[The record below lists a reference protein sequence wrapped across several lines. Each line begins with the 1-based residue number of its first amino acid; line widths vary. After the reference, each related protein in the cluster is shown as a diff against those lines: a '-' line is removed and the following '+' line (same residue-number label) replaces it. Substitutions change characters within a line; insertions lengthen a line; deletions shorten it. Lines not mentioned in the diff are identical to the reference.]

1 MIDFKYIDSLPDALT
16 ELYAQVETDILNDMA
31 ERINAMDFFN
41 ASVQWQEQKLQ
52 QMGLTHNLIVRK
64 LSQLTGKTE
73 TELTKLINQAGAQ
86 VLASNAWLADAG
98 YNLAS
103 VSASEKW
110 KARIT
115 AGLKKTSLLFTNLTQ
130 TTAYAT
136 DSAFGQALDR
146 AYMQIESGA
155 FSRTEAV
162 RNAVKD
168 LSAKG
173 LRTISYFDMNTGEL
187 RHTDNVDVAVRRAV
201 LTGVNQTT
209 AELQLTV
216 NEELGLDLVE
226 VSAHAGARPSHAEW
240 QGRIYSLS
248 GKSTKY
254 PDFRSAT
261 GYGTGAGLCGWNCRH
276 TFYPWAE
283 GSSRVWSDQELAKL
297 EEATVEYNGG
307 KYTEYEASQLQRGL
321 ERAIRKYKRE
331 ASALKSAGQ
340 PNQAE
345 LAKASQYNA
354 KLNDFCKQTGYKKQY
369 DRTYVVSGQISKT
382 PPAPAIAPV
391 QKVASKATTPQ
402 KAVANVVDE
411 RKYKLVP
418 DSLKP
423 ENIREGLRDKMTA
436 YLKTIEGAYDNA
448 PEEFRKVW
456 EKYIPSGGLIGDSSS
471 DDAYFM
477 PYTGKVYYSWQNDNN
492 NPRGN
497 GVTYFHEHG
506 HALDWKAGQASLRD
520 EFKKALRTDYKNAR
534 EATKARDRA
543 SQDFNISL
551 TLRMKPDYYNG
562 VSDIMGGLS
571 RNKANGKWTHET
583 SYWTSD
589 SNNAYAEAWA
599 HMTEAVFFEGQRNA
613 IKEYFPTAWEVFND
627 IIKTL

>member
-52 QMGLTHNLIVRK
+52 QMGLSHNLIVRK

-73 TELTKLINQAGAQ
+73 AELTKLINNAGAQ

-261 GYGTGAGLCGWNCRH
+261 GYGTGGGLCGWNCRH

-283 GSSRVWSDQELAKL
+283 GSSRVWSDQALAKL

-307 KYTEYEASQLQRGL
+307 KYTEYEASQYQRSL

-331 ASALKSAGQ
+331 ASALASAGQ

-345 LAKASQYNA
+345 LAKVSQYNA

-369 DRTYVVSGQISKT
+369 DRTAVYDGTIK
-382 PPAPAIAPV
+382 
-391 QKVASKATTPQ
+391 KVAPQATPKPQ
-402 KAVANVVDE
+402 ESAKVYVASD
-411 RKYKLVP
+411 RTDDYGKLVNEIY
-418 DSLKP
+418 K
-423 ENIREGLRDKMTA
+423 K
-436 YLKTIEGAYDNA
+436 A
-448 PEEFRKVW
+448 PEDFRKLW
-456 EKYIPSGGLIGDSSS
+456 ERYIPSGGLVEVDDHPEGKAWYCPSTKKITLNAYS
-471 DDAYFM
+471 DM
-477 PYTGKVYYSWQNDNN
+477 H

-506 HALDWKAGQASLRD
+506 HALDNYIYNERLDKGLSSGLPSDD
-520 EFKKALRTDYKNAR
+520 EKFLKALRTDYKNAR
-534 EATKARDRA
+534 EATGRKDKRD
-543 SQDFNISL
+543 QDLAISVAL
-551 TLRMKPDYYNG
+551 WKDPDLYNG
-562 VSDIMGGLS
+562 VSDIMDAFSGG
-571 RNKANGKWTHET
+571 KARARYGHGS
-583 SYWTSD
+583 SYWKRDRTFKGQES
-589 SNNAYAEAWA
+589 WA
-599 HMTEAVFFEGQRNA
+599 HMVEAVFFEDKRNA
-613 IKEYFPTAWEVFND
+613 IKEYFPTAWEVFNE

>member
-16 ELYAQVETDILNDMA
+16 ELYAQVETEILNDMA

-52 QMGLTHNLIVRK
+52 QMGLSHNLIVRK

-110 KARIT
+110 KARLS

-136 DSAFGQALDR
+136 DRAFGQALDR

-155 FSRTEAV
+155 FSYTEAV

-173 LRTISYFDMNTGEL
+173 LRTVMYVNNGII
-187 RHTDNVDVAVRRAV
+187 HTDNVDVAVRRAV

-254 PDFRSAT
+254 PDFREST

-283 GSSRVWSDQELAKL
+283 GSSRVWSDQALAKL
-297 EEATVEYNGG
+297 EDATVEYNGG
-307 KYTEYEASQLQRGL
+307 KYTEYEASQYQRSL

-345 LAKASQYNA
+345 LAKVSQYNA
-354 KLNDFCKQTGYKKQY
+354 KLNDFCEQTGFKKQY
-369 DRTYVVSGQISKT
+369 DRTFVTDGTIKEIPKPKT
-382 PPAPAIAPV
+382 PPKPKKPEFVPASTLEDAEKAFARISTDRQFGAIGVSYKGISLEVANEINRTLIGLYDEYAVDMFGGIQAPAGNTKLGQLVSGATAGYAPIRNSFLINRKAMSSM
-391 QKVASKATTPQ
+391 KVAEAHFKKETEILSDILTHPEKYDLTKAS
-402 KAVANVVDE
+402 A
-411 RKYKLVP
+411 
-418 DSLKP
+418 SLR
-423 ENIREGLRDKMTA
+423 N
-436 YLKTIEGAYDNA
+436 TIERSKVSGRATVPTNV
-448 PEEFRKVW
+448 EEA
-456 EKYIPSGGLIGDSSS
+456 L
-471 DDAYFM
+471 
-477 PYTGKVYYSWQNDNN
+477 T
-492 NPRGN
+492 
-497 GVTYFHEHG
+497 HEFG
-506 HALDWKAGQASLRD
+506 HALERKVKKAETWEQIRANMDTYADKISGYAGQDPSEYIAESFVSYRKGEGLADPVLTAVFESLR
-520 EFKKALRTDYKNAR
+520 R
-534 EATKARDRA
+534 
-543 SQDFNISL
+543 
-551 TLRMKPDYYNG
+551 
-562 VSDIMGGLS
+562 
-571 RNKANGKWTHET
+571 
-583 SYWTSD
+583 
-589 SNNAYAEAWA
+589 
-599 HMTEAVFFEGQRNA
+599 
-613 IKEYFPTAWEVFND
+613 
-627 IIKTL
+627 